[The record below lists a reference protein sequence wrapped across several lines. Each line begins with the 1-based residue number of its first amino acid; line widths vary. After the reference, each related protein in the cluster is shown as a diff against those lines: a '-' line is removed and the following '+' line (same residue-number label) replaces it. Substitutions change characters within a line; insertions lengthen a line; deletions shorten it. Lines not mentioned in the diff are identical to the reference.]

1 MTENLIFNLQDIFE
15 EIVEEGMNQG
25 VNTEEA
31 YHQLVDDVIEE
42 HRRVR
47 ELHDDQNLEGYITQL
62 KTRWADYLERLEE

>member
-15 EIVEEGMNQG
+15 EIVEEGMAQG

-31 YHQLVDDVIEE
+31 YHQLVTDTIEE

-47 ELHDDQNLEGYITQL
+47 ELHDDQNLEAYATQL
-62 KTRWADYLERLEE
+62 KTRWADYRERLEE